1 MAKATSFAEKAAKS
15 QRKKEE
21 LISVKV
27 VETVFDQSKK
37 SYKFNYKFLKVKDLS
52 ELAKV

>member
-1 MAKATSFAEKAAKS
+1 MAKVTSFAEKAAKS
-15 QRKKEE
+15 LRKKEE

-27 VETVFDQSKK
+27 VEAVFDQNKK
-37 SYKFNYKFLKVKDLS
+37 SYKFNNKYVKVKELA

>member
-1 MAKATSFAEKAAKS
+1 MARATTFAEKAAKS

-21 LISVKV
+21 LISVRV
-27 VETVFDQSKK
+27 VETVFDQQKK
-37 SYKFNYKFLKVKDLS
+37 SYKFNYKYVKVKDLI